1 MVFNEQ
7 KIEFVVLTGDEGQ
20 ATASFSHWL
29 TGLQSHPPTSCH
41 HTSYVIG
48 QSTKGMMTQGLY
60 NNYDK
65 WLTVFT
71 IKYVLTQNWFKY
83 LLLSQYALFS
93 SISILK
99 FVDTCCITF
108 SLSIL
113 GKNSIK
119 IQDYVQCKWR
129 ESIRCWRSWQFYNFI
144 MLEQIHV

>member
-1 MVFNEQ
+1 MKVKLQPPSATDLPAYNPILPPAAITQVMLLANPQ
-7 KIEFVVLTGDEGQ
+7 KVWW
-20 ATASFSHWL
+20 HW
-29 TGLQSHPPTSCH
+29 
-41 HTSYVIG
+41 
-48 QSTKGMMTQGLY
+48 QGLY
-60 NNYDK
+60 NDYDR
-65 WLTVFT
+65 WLTVFA
-71 IKYVLTQNWFKY
+71 IKYVITQNWSIY

-144 MLEQIHV
+144 MLEQIHL

>member
-1 MVFNEQ
+1 MKVKLQPPSATDLPAYNPILPPAAITQVMLLANPQ
-7 KIEFVVLTGDEGQ
+7 KVWW
-20 ATASFSHWL
+20 HW
-29 TGLQSHPPTSCH
+29 
-41 HTSYVIG
+41 
-48 QSTKGMMTQGLY
+48 QGLY
-60 NNYDK
+60 NDYDK
-65 WLTVFT
+65 RSTVFA
-71 IKYVLTQNWFKY
+71 IKYVLTQNWFIY

-119 IQDYVQCKWR
+119 IQNYVQCKRR

>member
-1 MVFNEQ
+1 MKVKLQPPSATDLPAYNPILPPAAITQVMLLANPQ
-7 KIEFVVLTGDEGQ
+7 KVWW
-20 ATASFSHWL
+20 HW
-29 TGLQSHPPTSCH
+29 
-41 HTSYVIG
+41 
-48 QSTKGMMTQGLY
+48 QGLY
-60 NNYDK
+60 NDYDK
-65 WLTVFT
+65 RSTVFA
-71 IKYVLTQNWFKY
+71 IKYVPTQNWFIY

-129 ESIRCWRSWQFYNFI
+129 EPIRCWRSWQFYNFI

>member
-1 MVFNEQ
+1 MKVKLQPPSATDLPAYNPILPPAAITQVMLLANPQ
-7 KIEFVVLTGDEGQ
+7 KVWW
-20 ATASFSHWL
+20 HW
-29 TGLQSHPPTSCH
+29 
-41 HTSYVIG
+41 
-48 QSTKGMMTQGLY
+48 QGLY
-60 NNYDK
+60 NDYDK
-65 WLTVFT
+65 RSTVFA
-71 IKYVLTQNWFKY
+71 IKYVPTQNWFIY

-129 ESIRCWRSWQFYNFI
+129 EPIRCWRSWQFYNFI
-144 MLEQIHV
+144 MLEQIHL